1 MPITEPAAPSNRA
14 AATRTIFWAAVWL
27 ALVLV
32 GLKAFYLGAPG
43 APAVSVGQGYLRP
56 IRSDGYL
63 TKECQPGDRGALLWI
78 VKGLEQKISETV
90 TNGPLHA
97 FRFQK

>member
-1 MPITEPAAPSNRA
+1 MEFPGI
-14 AATRTIFWAAVWL
+14 
-27 ALVLV
+27 
-32 GLKAFYLGAPG
+32 GAPKLKQFPWADQMVKCRFDASIHSG
-43 APAVSVGQGYLRP
+43 KRSTPVRQEVGQGYLRP

-63 TKECQPGDRGALLWI
+63 TKECQPGDRGVFLRI